1 MVFKVFHLVFIFLSC
16 ACLPSPVNNNL
27 GNLGNIMETQE
38 KLKISSSRGKS
49 VDTEETAK
57 TKYNMDTSIKIAENT
72 KNIHNLDT
80 SMETEGNPMTNSS
93 VLPSTPIPKISPNS
107 PASPHHSSIKHF
119 DVLMIAPA
127 GMGMGM
133 PILTV
138 DQIKS
143 NPELAMILIFF
154 LFLSPIFL
162 VLLLNLLCRLG
173 ALPKNLVKCAACRFR
188 GGWKSPYEEI

>member
-1 MVFKVFHLVFIFLSC
+1 MMFKVVHLVFISLSC
-16 ACLPSPVNNNL
+16 
-27 GNLGNIMETQE
+27 
-38 KLKISSSRGKS
+38 SSRGNS

-72 KNIHNLDT
+72 KNFHNLDT
-80 SMETEGNPMTNSS
+80 RMEMEGKLMTNPL
-93 VLPSTPIPKISPNS
+93 VLPSTIPKTSPNS
-107 PASPHHSSIKHF
+107 SASSHHSSIKHF

-143 NPELAMILIFF
+143 NPELAIILIFF
-154 LFLSPIFL
+154 LFLAPIFL
-162 VLLLNLLCRLG
+162 VLLLNQLCRLG
-173 ALPKNLVKCAACRFR
+173 AFPENLFKCACRIH

>member
-1 MVFKVFHLVFIFLSC
+1 MVSKVVHPVFIFLSC
-16 ACLPSPVNNNL
+16 ACLPSLASNNL
-27 GNLGNIMETQE
+27 GNLGNIMVTEE
-38 KLKISSSRGKS
+38 NLKISSSTGTS

-57 TKYNMDTSIKIAENT
+57 TKYNMDTSIEIAENT

-80 SMETEGNPMTNSS
+80 TMETEGNPMTNPL
-93 VLPSTPIPKISPNS
+93 VLLSKQIPKISPNS
-107 PASPHHSSIKHF
+107 PSSPHHSSIKHF

-162 VLLLNLLCRLG
+162 VLLINLLCRLS
-173 ALPKNLVKCAACRFR
+173 ALPKNLFKCACRFR